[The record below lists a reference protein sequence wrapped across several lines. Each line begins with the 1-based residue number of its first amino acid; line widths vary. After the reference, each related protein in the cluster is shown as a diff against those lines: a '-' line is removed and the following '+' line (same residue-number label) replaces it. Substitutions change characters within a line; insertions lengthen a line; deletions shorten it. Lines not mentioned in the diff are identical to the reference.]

1 MGEAAHGRGNRQRSV
16 GLKSSSP
23 RRVPTAKVKQ
33 TMINT
38 LRGADVV
45 ARLLQRLGCRRVF
58 TLSGNHI
65 MSIFD
70 AALDTDIDLVHV
82 RHEAAAVHMA
92 DAHGRLTGEVGV
104 ALVTGGPG
112 HANAV
117 GALYTALAAE
127 SPVVLLSG
135 HAATWELGRG
145 GFQELDQAGM
155 AKPVTKASWMVGDA
169 GSLGRDI
176 GEAFRIA
183 LSGRRGP
190 VHVSLPSDLLDARLD
205 ESAVTWPTV
214 EAPTR
219 QALGD
224 ADCDKLLSLLGPAK
238 RPLISAGP
246 QLSNTAGRDLLA
258 DLEGATGVPAV
269 ILESPRGLADAT
281 LGTLPDLAKQAD
293 LVVLLGKALDFT
305 LKWAGAPGF
314 DPGVH
319 LIAIDP
325 EAELTAR
332 AKREKGNALLLACAA
347 DPVLASEMLAAYAR
361 KTPQRDKAWL
371 TEARKALDARPAS
384 WRDVV
389 SKTPGRL
396 HPAEVFRTLRPFIER
411 DPETILI
418 CDGGEYAQ
426 WGQSMLPVRR
436 RLINGVA
443 GAIGSSLSSALA
455 ARLVDGKAPVFAVL
469 GDGTIGFHISEFE
482 TAVRRSL
489 PFVAILGNDARWN
502 AESEIQRRDYGAN
515 RMHGCELLPVR
526 YDQVV
531 TALGGH
537 GEFVERASD
546 LSAAIERA
554 LASGKPACVNV
565 MIESTAAPALRLP
578 L

>member
-1 MGEAAHGRGNRQRSV
+1 
-16 GLKSSSP
+16 
-23 RRVPTAKVKQ
+23 
-33 TMINT
+33 
-38 LRGADVV
+38 
-45 ARLLQRLGCRRVF
+45 
-58 TLSGNHI
+58 
-65 MSIFD
+65 
-70 AALDTDIDLVHV
+70 
-82 RHEAAAVHMA
+82 
-92 DAHGRLTGEVGV
+92 
-104 ALVTGGPG
+104 
-112 HANAV
+112 
-117 GALYTALAAE
+117 
-127 SPVVLLSG
+127 
-135 HAATWELGRG
+135 
-145 GFQELDQAGM
+145 M

-190 VHVSLPSDLLDARLD
+190 VHVSLPSDLLDARL
-205 ESAVTWPTV
+205 EENAVTWPTTG
-214 EAPTR
+214 APKR
-219 QALGD
+219 EALGD
-224 ADCDKLLSLLGPAK
+224 SDCAKILSLLAAAK
-238 RPLISAGP
+238 RPIIFAGP
-246 QLSNTAGRDLLA
+246 QLSNPAGRNLLA
-258 DLEGATGVPAV
+258 DVEAATGVPAV

-281 LGTLPDLAKQAD
+281 LGALPALAQQVD
-293 LVVLLGKALDFT
+293 LVLLLGKALDFT
-305 LKWAGAPGF
+305 LKWMGAPSF
-314 DPGVH
+314 DPAVG

-325 EAELTAR
+325 DAELTAG
-332 AKREKGNALLLACAA
+332 AKREKDNALLFACVA
-347 DPVLASEMLAAYAR
+347 DPALAAEKLAAYAR

-371 TEARKALDARPAS
+371 SEARKALDARPAS
-384 WRDVV
+384 WRDAV

-396 HPAEVFRTLRPFIER
+396 HPAEVFRVLRTFFER
-411 DPETILI
+411 DPDAILI

-426 WGQSMLPVRR
+426 WAQSMLPVRR

-489 PFVAILGNDARWN
+489 PFVAIPGNDARWN

-531 TALGGH
+531 RALGGH
-537 GEFVERASD
+537 GEYVEHAAD
-546 LSAAIERA
+546 LPPAIERA